1 MTPPRAEISRRSWLL
16 ALLYAPLRESA
27 PAAPLEVRLEKDG
40 LRFRVPSL
48 RFLTGKPLERLHN
61 GASVTF
67 DFQLTLFAGAKTA
80 KLEQTFAQFVSSYD
94 LWEEKFSVVRLGPA
108 PGPPP
113 AGVRHSASHLSATA
127 AEAWCV
133 DSLLLPAS
141 RLSRDKP
148 FWVRLELREEDPKE
162 RPAEQ
167 SDPGLTLARLIEIFS
182 RPAREQ
188 QFHLVEEAGPL
199 RLMDLERSAT
209 AR

>member
-1 MTPPRAEISRRSWLL
+1 MTPHAAGISRRSWLL
-16 ALLYAPLRESA
+16 ALLYAPLREGP
-27 PAAPLEVRLEKDG
+27 PAASLVVRLERDH
-40 LRFRVPSL
+40 LRFRAPAL

-80 KLEQTFAQFVSSYD
+80 KLEQTFAQFASSYD
-94 LWEEKFSVVRLGPA
+94 LWEEKFSVVRLGPSA
-108 PGPPP
+108 
-113 AGVRHSASHLSATA
+113 AARRSASHLSAAA

-141 RLSRDKP
+141 RLPRDKP

-167 SDPGLTLARLIEIFS
+167 GDPGLTLARLIEIFS

-188 QFHLVEEAGPL
+188 QLHLVEEAGPL
-199 RLMDLERSAT
+199 RLMDLETAT

>member
-1 MTPPRAEISRRSWLL
+1 LTPRAAEISRRSWLL
-16 ALLYAPLRESA
+16 ALFYAPLRESS
-27 PAAPLEVRLEKDG
+27 PAASPVVRLENDR
-40 LRFRVPSL
+40 LRFSAPNL

-80 KLEQTFAQFVSSYD
+80 KAEQSFAQFVSSYD
-94 LWEEKFSVVRLGPA
+94 LWEEKFSVVRLGPSTGA
-108 PGPPP
+108 
-113 AGVRHSASHLSATA
+113 AARRSASHLSAPA
-127 AEAWCV
+127 AEAWCL
-133 DSLLLPAS
+133 DNLLLPAS

-162 RPAEQ
+162 RPAEPG
-167 SDPGLTLARLIEIFS
+167 DPGLTLARLIEIFS

-188 QFHLVEEAGPL
+188 QLHLVEEAGPL
-199 RLMDLERSAT
+199 RLMDLETSAT